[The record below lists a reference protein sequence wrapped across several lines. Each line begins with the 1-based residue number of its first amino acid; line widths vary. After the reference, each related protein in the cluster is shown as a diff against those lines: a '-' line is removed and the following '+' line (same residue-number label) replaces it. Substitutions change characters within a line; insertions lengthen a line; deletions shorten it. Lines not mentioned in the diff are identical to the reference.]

1 MLCNKEKFVNLEKTS
16 DELLECVVAG
26 SKRLCKKVR
35 FAGIVATI
43 FSVPISFGCM
53 VAGKICKEKAKT
65 QKQQGNAVKAQNL
78 KEASKVLNNMA
89 IGFGGVASAGE
100 ITFLGASIVGA
111 TLYE

>member
-1 MLCNKEKFVNLEKTS
+1 MRWGVKMLCNKEKFVNLEKTS

-65 QKQQGNAVKAQNL
+65 QKQQEKIGRKHGEDSEAQARRL
-78 KEASKVLNNMA
+78 RTIER
-89 IGFGGVASAGE
+89 GYF
-100 ITFLGASIVGA
+100 
-111 TLYE
+111 